1 MRLTGKEFP
10 SKPGPGT
17 GGAGSGPLCGAPAAA
32 PSYPLFPC
40 PGTKARPAFAA
51 TPQCRPA
58 PSSGQSSPPLSTPH
72 PSRPSTKF
80 PSIPGSLGACRRGR
94 GLSGNL
100 QQLEPP
106 PRPEPRGEKAGGEWG
121 GASSLDL
128 LPSPHLPVSAWPEGR
143 IKPPPRPGSLGSTQ
157 RPWARGGEA
166 PRTHQQRRSQRG
178 AGTPRPRGPQRR
190 RAGPEP
196 RLCSGGEAR
205 GGRHSRGRRGGGR
218 VRGGAREPP
227 TAEGRVLV
235 PTLSLVPPAT
245 FSRA

>member
-1 MRLTGKEFP
+1 MEPDLAPHAAPQQQLPAIRFSP
-10 SKPGPGT
+10 APGPRRAQLSPPLHS
-17 GGAGSGPLCGAPAAA
+17 AG
-32 PSYPLFPC
+32 
-40 PGTKARPAFAA
+40 
-51 TPQCRPA
+51 RPA
-58 PSSGQSSPPLSTPH
+58 PWGRTPLPSPPPTPAVT
-72 PSRPSTKF
+72 STKF

-94 GLSGNL
+94 GLSGKL

-121 GASSLDL
+121 GSSSLDL

-143 IKPPPRPGSLGSTQ
+143 IKPPPRPGSPGSAQ

-166 PRTHQQRRSQRG
+166 PRTHQQRRGQRG

-205 GGRHSRGRRGGGR
+205 GGRQRRGRRGGGR
-218 VRGGAREPP
+218 VRGGALEPP
-227 TAEGRVLV
+227 AAEGRVLV
-235 PTLSLVPPAT
+235 QTLSLVPPAT